1 MITPTLSTHD
11 AWYIDKKRLSS
22 KIHVKKIH
30 DSICGW
36 RQNSNFLAGFLFSHG
51 RRAGPE
57 WARASS
63 QASYSWPSAVH
74 QYRVIST
81 VIWKPVLKPGWALH
95 SNSKYGRVNSHG
107 PGWDSQINWDNQCS
121 YRKLSLSSS
130 FWTHS
135 NIYYSWGKDY
145 QLSPLAGL
153 IKLKTLMVSWW
164 SEHFSGPG
172 CWIISGYCVR
182 VRVTEI
188 IRFIVWIWAFIIN
201 IRIKFKER

>member
-1 MITPTLSTHD
+1 MHDTLTKSACPLKFMSRRCMIVFVVDAKIQISSPAFFFPTAGGPGQSGLVLLPRLLTP
-11 AWYIDKKRLSS
+11 
-22 KIHVKKIH
+22 
-30 DSICGW
+30 
-36 RQNSNFLAGFLFSHG
+36 
-51 RRAGPE
+51 GP
-57 WARASS
+57 A
-63 QASYSWPSAVH
+63 

-121 YRKLSLSSS
+121 YRKLPLSSS

-182 VRVTEI
+182 VRITEI

-201 IRIKFKER
+201 IRIKFKDIFSIILWI